1 MLKMLEKLRIYARI
15 TGLWPIARRYF
26 INNFYDG
33 MLTVLGILLG
43 FFVIILKGD
52 INSVESN
59 LVIITSL
66 GSSISMFISGLTGS
80 YLSERAE
87 QKKLKADLN
96 KAMALYET
104 ENKDYNK
111 AISKIEEIEKSMLI
125 NLKKKHK
132 FSKKKSLEEQKKNI
146 KTIQD
151 RAEQYATIIVS
162 IVNGGSPFLGGI
174 VPLIPFLFVSAAAL
188 NIFIYSFIIILSFII
203 MLGIFLGMI
212 SKESIIKN
220 IIKMI
225 FAFFITILISVFF
238 LG

>member
-1 MLKMLEKLRIYARI
+1 MLEKLRIYARI

-43 FFVIILKGD
+43 FFVIILKGS
-52 INSVESN
+52 ITSVESN
-59 LVIITSL
+59 LVIITCL

-96 KAMALYET
+96 KAMALNET
-104 ENKDYNK
+104 ENNNYKKN
-111 AISKIEEIEKSMLI
+111 ISKLEEIEKSMLI

-132 FSKKKSLEEQKKNI
+132 FTKKKPQEEEKKNSR
-146 KTIQD
+146 TIQD
-151 RAEQYATIIVS
+151 RAEQYATVIVS

-174 VPLIPFLFVSAAAL
+174 VPLIPFLFVSSATL
-188 NIFIYSFIIILSFII
+188 ISFIYSFIIILSFII
-203 MLGIFLGMI
+203 MLGTFLGVV

-220 IIKMI
+220 IIQMI
-225 FAFFITILISVFF
+225 IAFFITILISIFF